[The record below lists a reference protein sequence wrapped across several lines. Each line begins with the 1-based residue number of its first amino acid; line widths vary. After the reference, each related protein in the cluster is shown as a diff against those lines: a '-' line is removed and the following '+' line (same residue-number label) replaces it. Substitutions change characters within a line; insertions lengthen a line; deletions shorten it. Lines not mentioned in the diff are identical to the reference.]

1 MIRRIRSVS
10 LLAIII
16 TMIASVTALAQ
27 RKMPTADQLLSVNGA
42 QGTEFYLAVPQND
55 GYPFESAST
64 LEFYIATSYDSVR
77 IEVSNA
83 ETGDLR
89 RYLLMAN
96 KVLNVSTRNNR
107 ANAAWQIPWEA
118 SEQVVPKA
126 VIIKATKPISVY
138 CLHAKQVSSDGYL
151 ALPTS
156 VWGKRYIVTSYY
168 DFREVF
174 TWAAGFCIIAR
185 ENGTEVNI
193 RLRGSTDGFAK
204 TKLGKKLN
212 DGQIQSIVMQAGDC
226 YMVMGDG
233 QTRGAFDM
241 TGTEVT
247 SNKNIGMIGFHS
259 RTALPNAIPL
269 EGRDHLIEMTPPVSA
284 WGKTYITLEYS
295 RKFTGTGRG
304 DFFRVIAAED
314 GTRWQLKYYDK
325 DKKTLLGQDGGLLNA
340 GGFRDLYQAAARS
353 VLPYGVTVWTAN
365 KPIYVVQYSTSAS
378 WDGDNLNDPFMC
390 NVTPRE
396 QFLTGTLFQTPD
408 LPSNFTR
415 HLLNLVVQV
424 TDTTTAVEDLKSL
437 TIDDVP
443 VWSHPKSS
451 QPALLSNK
459 IPGFNDLYFCT
470 IEFGNE
476 ARPHLITGNGKVK
489 FGGYIYGFG
498 NFDSYGWP
506 AAAAFRDASVIDTMR
521 PVLKET
527 NICGDYSY
535 EATELRNIPDP
546 PRTPPGDSDQVET
559 GISTIEL
566 LPGSDNYEIELI
578 TDPSGDFPR
587 DGAYTKYNFEVN
599 VIDKSRDAVAYLRV
613 IDYADNISLD
623 TCYYFADKLSFN
635 PTPMD
640 FGRIRLGTKATRT
653 VTIKN
658 DAPGP
663 VKVKELKFKTN
674 AFKIVNGAI
683 PPEITLA
690 PGATH
695 AVDVEYDGSVE
706 TTDPNTDWDKDTL
719 YVTTEC
725 SELKVPHQG
734 MATMPRISVE
744 DWDAGTLEV
753 NQEACKGGG
762 LTIRNFA
769 NGKAGTEPLIITA
782 IPGVSAP
789 FSISNPTTPPL
800 PITIP
805 PGGSVSVREVCFKSA
820 NVGTFEKDYTLNNN
834 GAEGDSITK
843 WKGAVTQA
851 GPFIRGHDFG
861 LLRENSRK
869 MFVSGTPVQ
878 ASDGIVYN
886 SGTGALTLTGVR
898 FVGGNEYW
906 PAGSNEGNYVFK
918 IGQMFLNG
926 TAVTTA
932 TLPGVT
938 DSKPS
943 AIVAFEIFF
952 RPNAQTPFSAPIEA
966 VFTDADAKAESLVEG
981 EGWLPQIAT
990 TGVQLSCAETPER
1003 QGVDRDITLRNAG
1016 TMPLTLSRVA
1026 FAAGTDAAFQWVTAP
1041 TTPIT
1046 VAPNG
1051 GSVTFP
1057 VRFTRPAGSG
1067 AGFSL
1072 TVEFTHDAVRGN
1084 GNDTNITPQRAT
1096 ERIVV
1101 GGCSAPDIQ
1110 VSDIDFGRNLANC
1123 DTPEGEF
1130 TITNTGGGSK
1140 ALEVRSM
1147 QPVGAD
1153 AAAFTII
1160 GIRTPTG
1167 ATLDPNAATTFPLLI
1182 GAQETY
1188 RVRVRFTPTEP
1199 NTPPYNDRSYQ
1210 ARFHIRNYESGDT
1223 VELKQDVFANVRGIG
1238 YVVPFTFSLE
1248 NDLNNDESREPGK
1261 PVDFRIV
1268 ATSPDWAS
1276 TKVTTATLDVIV
1288 ATAALSYTPGSISKG
1303 AELNAQGWTVS
1314 EPTITTLDQT
1324 RTTWRF
1330 VASGTNP
1337 LTKDGIMFSF
1347 RTQLLLAAEFD
1358 SKQTLAV
1365 DLGRGCLAPTTQG
1378 DSTMI
1383 FNCAITKR
1391 VITLSGFRSTIEA
1404 PVPNPVTGG
1413 SVRLDFEVGIDAG
1426 TVIDLIN
1433 TNGQVV
1439 RTLVNGRMEAGA
1451 YTMEFPTSGL
1461 SNGSYLIRM
1470 RSAEFAKAVPVVIAD

>member
-1 MIRRIRSVS
+1 MNGRLRYLSALAFLAT
-10 LLAIII
+10 LLA
-16 TMIASVTALAQ
+16 TTPMQAQ
-27 RKMPTADQLLSVNGA
+27 RKVPSADKLLSVNGA
-42 QGTEFYLAVPQND
+42 QGTEFYLAIPQND
-55 GYPFESAST
+55 GYPFEAAPT
-64 LEFYIATSYDSVR
+64 LEFYVATSFDSVDV
-77 IEVSNA
+77 ELSYA
-83 ETGDLR
+83 ETGELK
-89 RYLLMAN
+89 RYKLQKN
-96 KVLNVSTRNNR
+96 RVLTLSTKNNR
-107 ANAAWQIPWEA
+107 ANAAWQIPWDR

-126 VIIKATKPISVY
+126 VVIKATKPVSVY
-138 CLHAKQVSSDGYL
+138 VLHAKSVSSDGYL

-193 RLRGSTDGFAK
+193 RLRGSSDGFAK
-204 TKLGKKLN
+204 TKLGKN
-212 DGQIQSIVMQAGDC
+212 IGTGQIETISMQAGDC

-233 QTRGAFDM
+233 STRGIFDM
-241 TGTEVT
+241 TGTEIT
-247 SNKNIGMIGFHS
+247 SNKNVGLLGFHS
-259 RTALPNAIPL
+259 RTAVPNAIPL
-269 EGRDHLIEMTPPVSA
+269 EGRDHMIEMTPPVSA
-284 WGKTYITLEYS
+284 WGKTYVTLEYS

-325 DKKTLLGQDGGLLNA
+325 DTKQLIGQDGGLLNA
-340 GGFRDLYQAAARS
+340 GQFRDLYQAASKS

-378 WDGDNLNDPFMC
+378 WDGDNMNDPFMC

-424 TDTTTAVEDLKSL
+424 TDTTTAVDDLKSL
-437 TIDDVP
+437 KIDDIP

-451 QPALLSNK
+451 QPALLQNK
-459 IPGFNDLYFCT
+459 IPGFKDLYFCT

-476 ARPHLITGNGKVK
+476 AKPHYIDGNGKVK

-506 AAAAFRDASVIDTMR
+506 AASAFRDASIIDTMK

-527 NICGDYSY
+527 NLCGDYNY

-559 GISTIEL
+559 GISSIEL
-566 LPGSDNYEIELI
+566 LDGSDNYEIELL
-578 TDPSGDFPR
+578 TDPTGDFPR
-587 DGAYTKYNFEVN
+587 DGSYKRYNFRVK
-599 VIDKSRDAVAYLRV
+599 VIDKSRDAIGYLRV

-640 FGRIRLGTKATRT
+640 FGRIRLGTKATKT
-653 VTIKN
+653 LTIKN

-663 VKVKELKFKTN
+663 VKVKEVKFRSN
-674 AFKIVNGAI
+674 FFKVVNGAI

-695 AVDVEYDGSVE
+695 TVDIEYDGREE
-706 TTDPNTDWDKDTL
+706 TIDPATDWDTDTL
-719 YVTTEC
+719 LVSTDC
-725 SELKVPHQG
+725 SQLKVPHQG

-753 NQEACKGGG
+753 NQEACKNGG

-769 NGKAGTEPLIITA
+769 NGKPGTEALVITA
-782 IPGVSAP
+782 IPGVAAP

-805 PGGSVSVREVCFKSA
+805 PGGTVSVREICFKSA
-820 NVGTFEKDYTLNNN
+820 NVGSFEQDYTLNNN
-834 GAEGDSITK
+834 GAEGDSVTK

-861 LLRENSRK
+861 FLRENSRK
-869 MFVSGTPVQ
+869 MFLSGTPAQ

-886 SGTGALTLTGVR
+886 SGTGALTLTAVR
-898 FVGGNEYW
+898 FVGGNQYW

-932 TLPGVT
+932 TLPGVP
-938 DSKPS
+938 DSKPT
-943 AIVAFEIFF
+943 AIVSFEIFF
-952 RPNAQTPFSAPIEA
+952 RPNAQTPFNAPIEA
-966 VFTDADAKAESLVEG
+966 VFTDAGAKAESVVEG
-981 EGWLPQIAT
+981 DGWLPQIAT

-1003 QGVDRDITLRNAG
+1003 QGVERDITLRNDG

-1026 FAAGTDAAFQWVTAP
+1026 LAAGTDAAFQFVTAP
-1041 TTPIT
+1041 ATPIT
-1046 VAPNG
+1046 VAPG
-1051 GSVTFP
+1051 GSTTFP
-1057 VRFTRPAGSG
+1057 IRFTRPAGSG
-1067 AGFSL
+1067 AGFGL
-1072 TVEFTHDAVRGN
+1072 TLEIDHDAVRGN
-1084 GNDTNITPQRAT
+1084 GTDTLVTPQRAT
-1096 ERIVV
+1096 ERYVV

-1130 TITNTGGGSK
+1130 TITNTGGGAK
-1140 ALEVRSM
+1140 ALEIRAIE
-1147 QPVGAD
+1147 PNGAD
-1153 AAAFTII
+1153 AGAFTVI

-1167 ATLDPNAATTFPLLI
+1167 ATLDPRAANTYPLLI
-1182 GAQETY
+1182 GSQETF

-1199 NTPPYNDRSYQ
+1199 NAAPFADRNYQ

-1223 VELKQDVFANVRGIG
+1223 VELKRDIYANVRGIG
-1238 YVVPFTFSLE
+1238 YVVPFTFALGNRLE
-1248 NDLNNDESREPGK
+1248 GDKVAAPGQ
-1261 PVDFRIV
+1261 PEEFAITASSANW
-1268 ATSPDWAS
+1268 AT
-1276 TKVTTATLDVIV
+1276 TNVTSIALDVIV
-1288 ATAALSYTPGSISKG
+1288 ETVALAYTPGSISVG
-1303 AELNAQGWTVS
+1303 PELTAQGWTVS
-1314 EPTITTLDQT
+1314 EPTISTLDQT
-1324 RTTWRF
+1324 RSTWRF
-1330 VASGTNP
+1330 TASGTRP
-1337 LTKDGIMFSF
+1337 LTANGVMFSF
-1347 RTQLLLAAEFD
+1347 KTQLLLSNNFK
-1358 SKQTLAV
+1358 SRQNLAV
-1365 DLGRGCLAPTTQG
+1365 DLGRGCLIAETFG
-1378 DSTMI
+1378 DSTNI
-1383 FNCAITKR
+1383 SNCAITKR
-1391 VITLSGFRSTIEA
+1391 VVSLSGFRSAIES
-1404 PVPNPVTGG
+1404 PSPNPATGG
-1413 SVRLDFEVGIDAG
+1413 SVRVDFEVGINAP
-1426 TVIDLIN
+1426 TMIDLVN
-1433 TNGQVV
+1433 SSGQIA
-1439 RTLVNGRMEAGA
+1439 RSLVSGPMEAGA

-1461 SNGSYLIRM
+1461 ANGVYMLRM
-1470 RSAEFAKAVPVVIAD
+1470 RSADFSKVVSVVIAD

>member
-1 MIRRIRSVS
+1 MQPWQRSLS
-10 LLAIII
+10 LLAVVATLFAVIP
-16 TMIASVTALAQ
+16 SQAQ
-27 RKMPTADQLLSVNGA
+27 RKIPTSEQLLSVNGA

-55 GYPFESAST
+55 GYPFEAAPT
-64 LEFYIATSYDSVR
+64 LEFYVATSYDTSV
-77 IEVSNA
+77 IDVSYA
-83 ETGDLR
+83 ETGETK
-89 RYLLMAN
+89 RYR
-96 KVLNVSTRNNR
+96 VLKNAVLTLSTRNNR
-107 ANAAWQIPWEA
+107 ANAAWQIPWNS
-118 SEQVVPKA
+118 SEQTVPKA

-138 CLHAKQVSSDGYL
+138 VLHAKQVSSDGYL

-185 ENGTEVNI
+185 ENGTEVNL
-193 RLRGSTDGFAK
+193 RLRGSTDGFAT

-212 DGQIQSIVMQAGDC
+212 TGQTESIVMQAGDC

-233 QTRGAFDM
+233 TTRGAFDM
-241 TGTEVT
+241 TGTEIT
-247 SNKNIGMIGFHS
+247 SNKNIGLLGFHA

-284 WGKTYITLEYS
+284 WGKTYVTLEYS

-314 GTRWQLKYYDK
+314 GTRWTLKYYDK
-325 DKKTLLGQDGGLLNA
+325 DTKQLLGQDGGVLNA
-340 GGFRDLYQAAARS
+340 GQFRDLYQAAARS

-378 WDGDNLNDPFMC
+378 WDGDNMNDPFMC

-396 QFLTGTLFQTPD
+396 QFLAGTLFQTPD

-424 TDTTTAVEDLKSL
+424 QDTLTAVEDLKSL
-437 TIDDVP
+437 VIDKIP

-451 QPALLSNK
+451 QPALLQNK
-459 IPGFNDLYFCT
+459 IPGFKDLYFCT

-476 ARPHLITGNGKVK
+476 AKPHFIEGNGRVK

-506 AAAAFRDASVIDTMR
+506 AASAFRDASVIDTMR

-527 NICGDYSY
+527 IICGDYRY
-535 EATELRNIPDP
+535 EATEIRNIPDP

-566 LPGSDNYEIELI
+566 LQGTDNYEIELL

-587 DGAYTKYNFEVN
+587 DGSYKRYNFNVN
-599 VIDKSRDAVAYLRV
+599 VIDKSRDAIAYLRV
-613 IDYADNISLD
+613 IDYADNITLD

-635 PTPMD
+635 PTPVD
-640 FGRIRLGTKATRT
+640 FGKIRLNTKATRT

-663 VKVKELKFKTN
+663 VKVKEIKFKST
-674 AFKIVNGAI
+674 FFRIVNGAI

-695 AVDVEYDGSVE
+695 AVEVEYDGREE
-706 TTDPNTDWDKDTL
+706 TSNPDTDWDKDTL

-753 NQEACKGGG
+753 NQENCKGGG
-762 LTIRNFA
+762 LLIRNFA
-769 NGKAGTEPLIITA
+769 NGKPGTEPLIITA
-782 IPGVSAP
+782 IPGVATP
-789 FSISNPTTPPL
+789 FSISNPTTPPM

-805 PGGSVSVREVCFKSA
+805 PGGSVTVKEICFKSA

-834 GAEGDSITK
+834 QAEGDSITK
-843 WKGAVTQA
+843 WKGTVTQA

-861 LLRENSRK
+861 FIRENSR
-869 MFVSGTPVQ
+869 VLYLSATAV
-878 ASDGIVYN
+878 ASADGIVYN

-898 FVGGNEYW
+898 FTGGNQYW

-932 TLPGVT
+932 TLPGVP
-938 DSKPS
+938 DSKPT
-943 AIVAFEIFF
+943 AIVTFEIFF
-952 RPNAQTPFSAPIEA
+952 RPNASTNFNAPIEA
-966 VFTDADAKAESLVEG
+966 VFTDAGVTATDKVEG
-981 EGWLPQIAT
+981 DGWLPQITT
-990 TGVQLSCAETPER
+990 TGVNLSCAETPER
-1003 QGVDRDITLRNAG
+1003 QGVERNITLTNPG
-1016 TMPLTLSRVA
+1016 TMALTLSRIA
-1026 FAAGTDAAFQWVTAP
+1026 FAPGTDAAFQWVTAP
-1041 TTPIT
+1041 TTP
-1046 VAPNG
+1046 VVVPPL
-1051 GSVTFP
+1051 GSLNLP
-1057 VRFTRPAGSG
+1057 IRFTRPAGSG

-1072 TVEFTHDAVRGN
+1072 TLQIDHDAVRGN
-1084 GNDTNITPQRAT
+1084 GTDTNVTPVRVT
-1096 ERIVV
+1096 ERYVV

-1123 DTPEGEF
+1123 DTPEDEF
-1130 TITNTGGGSK
+1130 TITNTGGGAK
-1140 ALEVRSM
+1140 ALEIRAIE
-1147 QPVGAD
+1147 PNGAD
-1153 AAAFTII
+1153 AGAFRVVS
-1160 GIRTPTG
+1160 IRTPTG
-1167 ATLDPNAATTFPLLI
+1167 ATLDPAAAGTFPLLI
-1182 GAQETY
+1182 GAQETF
-1188 RVRVRFTPTEP
+1188 RIRVRFTPTEP
-1199 NTPPYNDRSYQ
+1199 NTPPYTDRNYQ

-1223 VELKQDVFANVRGIG
+1223 VELKRDIYANVRGSG
-1238 YVVPFTFSLE
+1238 YVVPFNFALE
-1248 NDLNNDESREPGK
+1248 NDLNGNESREPGK
-1261 PVDFRIV
+1261 AADFRVV
-1268 ATSPDWAS
+1268 ATSSDWA
-1276 TKVTTATLDVIV
+1276 TTNVRTATIDVIV
-1288 ATAALSYTPGSISKG
+1288 ETEALSYTPGSISVG
-1303 AELNAQGWTVS
+1303 GELSAQGWTVS

-1324 RTTWRF
+1324 RSTWRF
-1330 VASGTNP
+1330 NASGPNP

-1347 RTQLLLAAEFD
+1347 RTQLLLSSRF
-1358 SKQTLAV
+1358 SSNQTLAV
-1365 DLGRGCLAPTTQG
+1365 DLGRPCLAPTTQG
-1378 DSTMI
+1378 DSTEI

-1391 VITLSGFRSTIEA
+1391 VVTLSGFRSILES
-1404 PVPNPVTGG
+1404 PVPNPVSGG
-1413 SVRLDFEVGIDAG
+1413 SVKVDFEVGINAP

-1433 TNGQVV
+1433 ANGQVV
-1439 RTLVNGRMEAGA
+1439 RTLVDGPMEAGA
-1451 YTMEFPTSGL
+1451 YTMEFPAHNL
-1461 SNGSYLIRM
+1461 ANGTYMLRM
-1470 RSAEFAKAVPVVIAD
+1470 RSADFARTVPVVIVH